1 MSHFKLCSVDLE
13 ATTYNELTGENK
25 DQIDLIGFMYG
36 DTYVHFKTVK
46 EFWDYIDEHIIEL
59 HKYYCLAHN
68 GGGYDFLFLVRIP
81 DKYKENIQFD
91 VMINGRFTEF
101 TYKKKIK
108 RKTYYIKFRDSYKV
122 ISSSLA
128 KLGKAFGY
136 PKTEMPSWRENQKR
150 GLSFEEHYNQSIIY
164 NRNDCEI
171 LIKIMDKFLNDDT
184 FKYLKTMPL
193 TISSLALKTFKH
205 MKGIKR
211 LCELSNASYH
221 DEYLRKAYS
230 GGRTEVFKMQIDE
243 DYSYLDVNCYSE
255 DTEFWTNE
263 GWKNINDLSNLSP
276 LTKVLTFNFNKNV
289 MEYKKINDFVIKEY
303 AGIMFNFKGENSDVL
318 VTPNHRIYHYCRST
332 KNKNYNWDLENIKTK
347 EAKDVHKEVMFK
359 ATGVYK
365 EGFSY
370 YNKDL
375 IKLMAWI
382 ITEGNY
388 SKYALSISQSDH
400 YNSEYINEI
409 RSILKR
415 LDIPYRETFR
425 GKRKAN
431 FNGYEFHI
439 NKEYASQLKSLIPD
453 KTIPNWWITNWNM
466 KDLKILFWTLLKG
479 DGSFRR
485 QRGKATFVS
494 SKNDELDKMQM
505 IATKIGIKSSVS
517 YKHNVIYFKLHRGC
531 NATVSKSEEYYKGRV
546 WCLNVDNNNFLVRRN
561 GKVCFQG
568 NSLYPSQMLKP
579 LPVGKVHKFTSWF
592 NVNEAYNNRMAGVYE
607 VKWKAPEMHTP
618 ILWER
623 KDFQHASKLIFG
635 LNRKTNKEGKGYYAL
650 PELLLAEEHGYS
662 IKPISC
668 VVADETEPIFKEYVE
683 TFIQMKYKGGAKKEI
698 AKLLLNSL
706 YGKTGQRLMTQ
717 TSGTLSPETAFKKQE
732 IYVANIASLNNAIE
746 ANASPHIIDELSN
759 RVKNSRF
766 YCIDKDLELYNYTA
780 KKDHRDTNVMW
791 ASYITAFARCELWK
805 ACKTCDFEQA
815 YVDTDSCI
823 MPMEYKKKMPVH
835 EKELGKWK
843 EEGVVHKGK
852 FYAPKSYIM
861 DITCENLRQTK
872 VVMKGVDREILRKYY
887 KYDPELDKSY
897 IPYTDYNTLINTFK
911 PNASFN
917 TIKVTPF
924 KQSRRMKLESGV
936 ARDIT
941 KILNLN
947 YDKRLVLDD
956 GNTLP
961 Y

>member
-1 MSHFKLCSVDLE
+1 MSHFKLCAVDLE

-25 DQIDLIGFMYG
+25 DQIDLIGLMYG

-59 HKYYCLAHN
+59 NKYYCLAHN

-91 VMINGRFTEF
+91 VMINGRFTEI

-122 ISSSLA
+122 ISSSLS

-136 PKTEMPSWRENQKR
+136 PKTEMPSWRENQKK

-205 MKGIKR
+205 MRGIKR

-221 DEYLRKAYS
+221 DDYLRKAYS
-230 GGRTEVFKMQIDE
+230 GGRTEVFKMQVDE
-243 DYSYLDVNCYSE
+243 DYSYLDV
-255 DTEFWTNE
+255 
-263 GWKNINDLSNLSP
+263 
-276 LTKVLTFNFNKNV
+276 
-289 MEYKKINDFVIKEY
+289 
-303 AGIMFNFKGENSDVL
+303 
-318 VTPNHRIYHYCRST
+318 
-332 KNKNYNWDLENIKTK
+332 
-347 EAKDVHKEVMFK
+347 
-359 ATGVYK
+359 
-365 EGFSY
+365 
-370 YNKDL
+370 
-375 IKLMAWI
+375 
-382 ITEGNY
+382 
-388 SKYALSISQSDH
+388 
-400 YNSEYINEI
+400 
-409 RSILKR
+409 
-415 LDIPYRETFR
+415 
-425 GKRKAN
+425 
-431 FNGYEFHI
+431 
-439 NKEYASQLKSLIPD
+439 
-453 KTIPNWWITNWNM
+453 
-466 KDLKILFWTLLKG
+466 
-479 DGSFRR
+479 
-485 QRGKATFVS
+485 
-494 SKNDELDKMQM
+494 
-505 IATKIGIKSSVS
+505 
-517 YKHNVIYFKLHRGC
+517 
-531 NATVSKSEEYYKGRV
+531 
-546 WCLNVDNNNFLVRRN
+546 
-561 GKVCFQG
+561 

-592 NVNEAYNNRMAGVYE
+592 NVNEAYKNRMAGVYE
-607 VKWKAPEMHTP
+607 VEWKAPEMHTP

-635 LNRKTNKEGKGYYAL
+635 LNRKTNKEGKGFYAL

-732 IYVANIASLNNAIE
+732 LYVANIASLNNAIE

-791 ASYITAFARCELWK
+791 ASYITAFARCVLWK
-805 ACKTCDFEQA
+805 ACERCDFEQA

-823 MPMEYKKKMPVH
+823 MPMEYKKKMPIH
-835 EKELGKWK
+835 EKELGMWK
-843 EEGVVHKGK
+843 EEGVVHHGK

-861 DITCENLRQTK
+861 DITCEDLRQTK
-872 VVMKGVDREILRKYY
+872 VVMKGVDREILRKYF
-887 KYDPELDKSY
+887 KYDPQLDKSY
-897 IPYTDYNTLINTFK
+897 IPYTDYNILTNTFK

-917 TIKVTPF
+917 TIKITPF
-924 KQSRRMKLESGV
+924 KQAKRMKLESGV

-947 YDKRLVLDD
+947 YDKRLVLDN

-961 Y
+961 F